1 MKPRRAPRW
10 RRRLLAVLTLL
21 AGLTLALAVLFQRRM
36 NPVLEDM
43 ARALVDNV
51 ASNTINA
58 AIDEQIANGTVDY
71 NRLVLFEKDLNGRI
85 TAIKTNMTEVNRLKT
100 QVLDI
105 INDTLLE
112 ISTDELRIPIGNLI
126 FPEIFSGRGPGIPVR
141 IVSVSTSDASFR
153 NAFSSAGINQTCHQI
168 ILSVEVGITALLP
181 ADSLYMLITSEMV
194 VAETVIVGD
203 VPSTYANFGS
213 EP

>member
-1 MKPRRAPRW
+1 MRTRQQR
-10 RRRLLAVLTLL
+10 
-21 AGLTLALAVLFQRRM
+21 GIGRRM
-36 NPVLEDM
+36 IAVMILMVGVFIAAFVMYQQRINPMLEDM
-43 ARALVDNV
+43 AIAMVDNV
-51 ASNTINA
+51 ASNTINE
-58 AIDEQIANGTVDY
+58 AIDAQIANGTIDY

-112 ISTDELRIPIGNLI
+112 ISTDQLQIPLGNLI
-126 FPEIFSGRGPGIPVR
+126 FPELFSGRGPGIPLM
-141 IVSVSTSDASFR
+141 ILSISTSDASFR

-168 ILSVEVGITALLP
+168 ILVVEVAITVLLP
-181 ADSLYMLITSEMV
+181 TDSMTIPIESEMV

-203 VPSTYANFGS
+203 VPATYANFGA
-213 EP
+213 E

>member
-181 ADSLYMLITSEMV
+181 TDSLYMCITSEMV

>member
-10 RRRLLAVLTLL
+10 RRRLLAALILL
-21 AGLTLALAVLFQRRM
+21 AGLILALAVLFQRRI

-112 ISTDELRIPIGNLI
+112 ISTDELRIPLGNLL
-126 FPEIFSGRGPGIPVR
+126 FPELFSGRGPGIPVM

-153 NAFSSAGINQTCHQI
+153 NAFSSAGINQTLHQI

-181 ADSLYMLITSEMV
+181 TDSLYMLITSEMV